1 MVYLNF
7 PKKIFIY
14 NKMASNDEQKPVEL
28 KVEEVGVLQEKE
40 QPEEEEEEVE
50 QNEEEEQNEPNQNN
64 KNEEQQENDNNDEEE
79 GEEEGPQEIRLV
91 NQDDGDDENN
101 ENNNENK
108 QTAEHQLDNELKVN
122 VEWYITGNN
131 YVDIVFK
138 TLSKRKLWLH
148 WGVSQGND
156 GNNWS
161 RIDKSYYP
169 ALTNEFND
177 FALQT
182 EFSFLNEDDLEQKV
196 HIRFPKGH
204 VHTFN
209 YVFLEKE
216 QDRWYN
222 NNKQDYHL
230 NIN

>member
-91 NQDDGDDENN
+91 QQDDGDD
-101 ENNNENK
+101 ENK

-131 YVDIVFK
+131 DVDIVFK

-161 RIDKSYYP
+161 RIDKCKYP

>member
-91 NQDDGDDENN
+91 NQDD
-101 ENNNENK
+101 NENK

-131 YVDIVFK
+131 DVDIVFK

-161 RIDKSYYP
+161 RIDKCKYP

>member
-40 QPEEEEEEVE
+40 QPEEEEEEIE

-91 NQDDGDDENN
+91 DGDD
-101 ENNNENK
+101 ENK

-131 YVDIVFK
+131 DVDIVFK

>member
-1 MVYLNF
+1 
-7 PKKIFIY
+7 
-14 NKMASNDEQKPVEL
+14 MASNDEQKPVEL

-40 QPEEEEEEVE
+40 QPEEEEEEEIE
-50 QNEEEEQNEPNQNN
+50 QNEEEEQNEPNKNN

-91 NQDDGDDENN
+91 KQDDGDD
-101 ENNNENK
+101 ENK

-131 YVDIVFK
+131 DVDIVFK

>member
-1 MVYLNF
+1 
-7 PKKIFIY
+7 
-14 NKMASNDEQKPVEL
+14 MASNDEQKPVEL

-91 NQDDGDDENN
+91 KQDDGDD
-101 ENNNENK
+101 ENK

-131 YVDIVFK
+131 DVDIVFK

>member
-1 MVYLNF
+1 M
-7 PKKIFIY
+7 
-14 NKMASNDEQKPVEL
+14 
-28 KVEEVGVLQEKE
+28 
-40 QPEEEEEEVE
+40 
-50 QNEEEEQNEPNQNN
+50 
-64 KNEEQQENDNNDEEE
+64 
-79 GEEEGPQEIRLV
+79 
-91 NQDDGDDENN
+91 
-101 ENNNENK
+101 
-108 QTAEHQLDNELKVN
+108 
-122 VEWYITGNN
+122 
-131 YVDIVFK
+131 
-138 TLSKRKLWLH
+138 WLH

-169 ALTNEFND
+169 VLTNEFND

>member
-1 MVYLNF
+1 MIYLNF

-28 KVEEVGVLQEKE
+28 KVEEVGVLQEKG
-40 QPEEEEEEVE
+40 QPEEEEEEEVE

-91 NQDDGDDENN
+91 KQDDGDD
-101 ENNNENK
+101 ENK

-131 YVDIVFK
+131 DVDIVFK

-161 RIDKSYYP
+161 RIDKSFYP

>member
-40 QPEEEEEEVE
+40 QPEEEEEEIE

-91 NQDDGDDENN
+91 DGDD
-101 ENNNENK
+101 ENK

-131 YVDIVFK
+131 DVDIVFK

-169 ALTNEFND
+169 VLTNEFND

-196 HIRFPKGH
+196 HIRFPKDH

>member
-40 QPEEEEEEVE
+40 QPEEEEEEIE

-91 NQDDGDDENN
+91 NQDDGDDEN
-101 ENNNENK
+101 K

-131 YVDIVFK
+131 DVDIVFK

-169 ALTNEFND
+169 VLTNEFND

>member
-91 NQDDGDDENN
+91 NQDDGDDEN
-101 ENNNENK
+101 K

-131 YVDIVFK
+131 DVDIVFK

-169 ALTNEFND
+169 VLTNEFND

>member
-40 QPEEEEEEVE
+40 QPEEEEEEIE

-91 NQDDGDDENN
+91 NQDDGDDEN
-101 ENNNENK
+101 K

-131 YVDIVFK
+131 DVDIVFK

>member
-40 QPEEEEEEVE
+40 QPEEEEEEIE

-91 NQDDGDDENN
+91 QQDDGDD
-101 ENNNENK
+101 ENK

-131 YVDIVFK
+131 DVDIVFK